1 MGFRF
6 LYCDSLVELC
16 SYYDVAPT
24 QLSPNSHHMWVDFKV
39 QCFNR
44 VWVYYVSFFR
54 TFFSL
59 QSNTF
64 HIFFFQTRFPEFK
77 DWNVGH
83 LSWDH
88 WSWNL
93 RGYWWV
99 GSNAPILIERGQKKI
114 GRANTSFLEVASLD
128 LWGCLKEILLL
139 LFLSIP
145 KRSKVAGCELLR
157 SLKNVPPYISE
168 HTSEARSLVLPWDLE
183 NPCR

>member
-1 MGFRF
+1 MSPLLNFLPMPITCGLTLRSNVLIGFGCIMF
-6 LYCDSLVELC
+6 PFFVHSLVF
-16 SYYDVAPT
+16 SQTP
-24 QLSPNSHHMWVDFKV
+24 FI
-39 QCFNR
+39 F
-44 VWVYYVSFFR
+44 SFFKHAFLNLKIGMLD
-54 TFFSL
+54 TS
-59 QSNTF
+59 
-64 HIFFFQTRFPEFK
+64 
-77 DWNVGH
+77 VGTIGPGI
-83 LSWDH
+83 W
-88 WSWNL
+88 
-93 RGYWWV
+93 GVYWWV

-168 HTSEARSLVLPWDLE
+168 HTSKARSLVLPWDLE